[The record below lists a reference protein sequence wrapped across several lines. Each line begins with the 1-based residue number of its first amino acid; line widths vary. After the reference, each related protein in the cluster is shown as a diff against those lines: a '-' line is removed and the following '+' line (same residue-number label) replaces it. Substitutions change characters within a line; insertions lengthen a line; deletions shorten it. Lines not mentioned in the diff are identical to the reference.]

1 MLPYKGDHSAKIS
14 GGRSLFS
21 RETKTRHDARVL
33 YHSHIPKKH
42 GVCVSRLRRGL
53 YLVRGYV
60 VMSGMNNNDL
70 RGLNKAA
77 AFLRFVR

>member
-1 MLPYKGDHSAKIS
+1 MIPYNCIICKK
-14 GGRSLFS
+14 GGRLIVADLKKSDT
-21 RETKTRHDARVL
+21 TKAKVL
-33 YHSHIPKKH
+33 YHSHIQKKH